1 MSCLSAKIQAMIT
14 IVIILIAQ
22 CDIMNDVLVSI
33 LDNHGPC
40 SSSTFA
46 KLLVQK
52 LNLSQSAARQRIKR
66 NDNIQKL
73 EGLNL
78 RNNAQFLYL
87 KKDFCSYRYW
97 SALVDVLVE
106 SNSSYGFA
114 IAALKQRKGVA
125 TMQQFITFCGSPV
138 KQKKHIPAEA
148 IVKNL
153 EKIKL
158 IEIQNIYGLGDCIF
172 IQGNTDEAE
181 SLVGELKARLVA
193 EDILLK
199 AIASWAKNL
208 GLVSYGTC
216 KIRGENTEPMVG
228 TFSWDLTAPSYLS
241 PLTSGSKGI
250 KTKPGFITCD
260 VAIEQNIT
268 EHCIKA
274 FLKKCQTLTYLPK
287 IGKCLHI
294 FVAENYSPKALRIAK
309 ENGIIPATIDT
320 LFGKEI
326 TKSLKKLIDI
336 LSNTAEKFGNEHDIG
351 AFFKSLGK
359 IEGVA
364 GNLRGTLFEFLIA
377 EVIRKTENFES
388 VKLNKIYKP
397 FPNEQAEV
405 DVTVVTQDNRI
416 RFIECKAHLP
426 NGFVDHNE
434 VDKWVN
440 KRIPTLRKYIK
451 NHPDWRDK
459 KVSFEL
465 WTTANFCDESLKL
478 LMCESDK
485 TQRYSLEFYNSKDVE
500 KTIKSCN
507 DKELYF
513 TYINYFRN
521 NPLA

>member
-1 MSCLSAKIQAMIT
+1 MSK
-14 IVIILIAQ
+14 
-22 CDIMNDVLVSI
+22 DLVSI
-33 LDNHGPC
+33 LDNNGPC

-46 KLLVQK
+46 KLLVQQLK
-52 LNLSQSAARQRIKR
+52 ISQPAARQRIKR
-66 NDNIQKL
+66 SINIHKL

-87 KKDFCSYRYW
+87 KKDFLSHRYW
-97 SALVDVLVE
+97 ASLVDVLVE

-114 IAALKQRKGVA
+114 IAALKQRNGIA
-125 TMQQFITFCGSPV
+125 TMQQFLTFCGSPV

-153 EKIKL
+153 EKVQLIKV
-158 IEIQNIYGLGDCIF
+158 ENIHGLGDCIF
-172 IQGNTDEAE
+172 LQGKTNEIETLTA
-181 SLVGELKARLVA
+181 ELKAKLIA

-199 AIASWAKNL
+199 AITSWVKNL
-208 GLVSYGTC
+208 GIISYDTC
-216 KIRGENTEPMVG
+216 KVRGNKEEPMVG
-228 TFSWDLTAPSYLS
+228 TFYWDLTAPSYLS
-241 PLTSGSKGI
+241 PLISGGKNL

-260 VAIEQNIT
+260 VTIERNIT
-268 EHCIKA
+268 AHSIKA
-274 FLKKCQTLTYLPK
+274 FLKKCETLAYLPK

-294 FVAENYSPKALRIAK
+294 FVAENYSKEAFRLAK
-309 ENGIIPATIDT
+309 EKGVIPATIDT

-336 LSNTAEKFGNEHDIG
+336 LSNTAEKIGSEHDLG
-351 AFFKSLGK
+351 TFFKSLGK

-377 EVIRKTENFES
+377 EVIRKTVNFES

-405 DVTVVTQDNRI
+405 DVTVITQDGKI

-434 VDKWVN
+434 VVRWVN
-440 KRIPTLRKYIK
+440 KRVPTLRKYIK
-451 NHPDWRDK
+451 NHPDWREK

-465 WTTANFCDESLKL
+465 WTTANFSDESLKL
-478 LMCESDK
+478 LKDESIK
-485 TQRYSLEFYNSKDVE
+485 TDRYLVKYYNSDDVE
-500 KTIKSCN
+500 KIIRSCH

-513 TYINYFRN
+513 TYKNHFKGH
-521 NPLA
+521 PLAID

>member
-1 MSCLSAKIQAMIT
+1 MK
-14 IVIILIAQ
+14 
-22 CDIMNDVLVSI
+22 DVLVSI
-33 LDNHGPC
+33 LDKHGPC

-46 KLLVQK
+46 KLLVQQ
-52 LNLSQSAARQRIKR
+52 LNISQPAARQRIKR
-66 NDNIQKL
+66 SENVQKL

-97 SALVDVLVE
+97 DALVDALIE

-114 IAALKQRKGVA
+114 IAALKQRGGVA
-125 TMQQFITFCGSPV
+125 TMQQFLTFCGSPI

-153 EKIKL
+153 EKVKL
-158 IEIQNIYGLGDCIF
+158 IEIQNIHGLGDCLIL
-172 IQGNTDEAE
+172 QGSGDEVETLAA
-181 SLVGELKARLVA
+181 ELKAKLVA

-199 AIASWAKNL
+199 AIASWARNL
-208 GLVSYGTC
+208 GMVSYDTC
-216 KIRGENTEPMVG
+216 KIRGGSIEPMVG
-228 TFSWDLTAPSYLS
+228 TFCWDLTAPSYLS
-241 PLTSGSKGI
+241 PLISGAKGV

-260 VAIEQNIT
+260 VVIERNIT

-274 FLKKCQTLTYLPK
+274 FLKKCETLAHLKK
-287 IGKCLHI
+287 IGKCLHF
-294 FVAENYSPKALRIAK
+294 FVAENYSPEALRLAK
-309 ENGIIPATIDT
+309 EKGVIPATIDT

-326 TKSLKKLIDI
+326 TKSLKSLIDI
-336 LSNTAEKFGNEHDIG
+336 LSNTAEKVGNEYDIS

-377 EVIRKTENFES
+377 EVIRKTENCES
-388 VKLNKIYKP
+388 IKLNKIYKP

-405 DVTVVTQDNRI
+405 DVTVITQDSRI

-426 NGFVDHNE
+426 NGFVDHQE
-434 VDKWVN
+434 VEKWVN

-451 NHPDWRDK
+451 SHPDWRDK
-459 KVSFEL
+459 SVSFEL
-465 WTTANFCDESLKL
+465 WTTAKFCDDSLQLLQRESQ
-478 LMCESDK
+478 K
-485 TQRYSLEFYNSKDVE
+485 TQRYSLDYHNADEVE
-500 KTIKSCN
+500 KLVKSCN

-513 TYINYFRN
+513 TYINYFKN